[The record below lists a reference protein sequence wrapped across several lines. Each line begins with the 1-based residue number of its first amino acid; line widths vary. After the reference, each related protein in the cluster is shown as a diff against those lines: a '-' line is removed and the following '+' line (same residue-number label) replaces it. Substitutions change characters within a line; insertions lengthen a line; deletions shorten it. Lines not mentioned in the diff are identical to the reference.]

1 MAMTIL
7 PPIQE
12 GFSRWISSVAGT
24 VNGLSQRLRSRH
36 DVQLIEEA
44 PDSFT
49 LRMTDPGTK
58 SSKKSANKSG
68 KASASRSKL
77 PDQQI
82 RIVDGVI
89 VQPLPERWAK
99 MLRGSRVEIVLRPNR
114 FLFRPLELPR
124 RAVEFLDG
132 IVRAQIDRLTPWTS
146 AEAVF
151 GWTPPVDAPNDRIE
165 LTIAATAR
173 ALIAPYVQAIAGL
186 GVGSVAVLTAPSEA
200 APDAVPLKVLEHHAR
215 GVFEV
220 DRIRQALVALLLISA
235 LAAAGTTAYSVY
247 ALDSLDAEQQDL
259 NQKIAARRSALRTG
273 PAATATAQRALERR
287 KHTTPSNVIVVEAL
301 SQILPDHTYVTELRI
316 EGDKLQIV
324 GVTRDAASLIGLIEQ
339 SPHFEHAAFYAPTT
353 RTPGDPGERFHVEA
367 HIKPVFAVGT

>member
-24 VNGLSQRLRSRH
+24 VNGLSQRLRANH
-36 DVQLIEEA
+36 DVQIIEQA
-44 PDSFT
+44 PDTFT
-49 LRMTDPGTK
+49 LRMTDA
-58 SSKKSANKSG
+58 SKKSAKKSEKKAG
-68 KASASRSKL
+68 KASASGPKL
-77 PDQQI
+77 PDQEI
-82 RIVDGVI
+82 RITDGVI
-89 VQPLPERWAK
+89 EQPLPERWAK
-99 MLRGSRVEIVLRPNR
+99 MLRGSHVEMVLRPNR

-146 AEAVF
+146 TEAVF

-173 ALIAPYVQAIAGL
+173 ALVAPYVQAIAGL
-186 GVGSVAVLTAPSEA
+186 GAGSVAVLTAPPEA
-200 APDAVPLKVLEHHAR
+200 APDAVPVKVLEHHAR

-220 DRIRQALVALLLISA
+220 DHIRRALVAVLVISA
-235 LAAAGTTAYSVY
+235 LAAAGSMAYSVY
-247 ALDSLDAEQQDL
+247 ALDSLDAQQQDL
-259 NQKIAARRSALRTG
+259 NQKIAARRAALRTG

-287 KHTTPSNVIVVEAL
+287 KHTTPSNVIVMEAL